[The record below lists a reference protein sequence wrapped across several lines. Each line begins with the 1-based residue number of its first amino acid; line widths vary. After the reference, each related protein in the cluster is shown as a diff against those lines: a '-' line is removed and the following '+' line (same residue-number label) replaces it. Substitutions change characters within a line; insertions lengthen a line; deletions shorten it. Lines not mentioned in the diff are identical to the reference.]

1 MLCDLMLKRQTISR
15 VTKTIFARPGLEDNN
30 SESRLGYL
38 SHDDNE
44 DNVDSKYD
52 EGDFRSAC
60 DHEDRFSQS
69 SPSEYISSAFPSS
82 VDGLW
87 RTKDSRGDVV
97 DSRTVGDDDR

>member
-1 MLCDLMLKRQTISR
+1 MLCDLMLKRQTSSR

-52 EGDFRSAC
+52 EGDFRAAC
-60 DHEDRFSQS
+60 DHEDRFSPS